1 MQKLTA
7 AIARLWNAGCL
18 GKIAIGFITLV
29 ILSCVGAALGGR
41 PTARQAAVPTAA
53 PATALLPTSAPRPTR
68 TPLPTTAPTSL
79 PSPSPIPTTIPAPT
93 FVLKGVAPVGS
104 ACPAEA
110 PVKGN
115 IVDRGARKGD
125 KIYHVP
131 GSSAYQQTKPERC
144 FATATDAED
153 AGYRAPR

>member
-53 PATALLPTSAPRPTR
+53 PTAA
-68 TPLPTTAPTSL
+68 PLPTAAPPPTIAPTNL
-79 PSPSPIPTTIPAPT
+79 PSPLPTALPAPT
-93 FVLKGVAPVGS
+93 FVLKGVAPVGG
-104 ACPAEA
+104 ACPADH

-115 IVDRGARKGD
+115 IVDRGENKGD

-131 GSSAYQQTKPERC
+131 GSGSYAATKPERC
-144 FATATDAED
+144 FVTAAEAED
-153 AGYRAPR
+153 AGYRAPK